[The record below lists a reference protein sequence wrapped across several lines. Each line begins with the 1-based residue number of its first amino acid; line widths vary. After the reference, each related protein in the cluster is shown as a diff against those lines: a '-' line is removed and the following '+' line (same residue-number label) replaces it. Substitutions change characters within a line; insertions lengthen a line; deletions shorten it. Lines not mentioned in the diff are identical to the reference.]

1 MATCL
6 LCGASFSPQVP
17 GWGNAVCGNC
27 IAAQIELA
35 LMGGL
40 SLTDRKPLRRASG
53 DTAVGAAAPDTSS
66 TATERDSQGHRGA

>member
-1 MATCL
+1 MPTCL

-53 DTAVGAAAPDTSS
+53 DTAIGAAAPDTSS
-66 TATERDSQGHRGA
+66 PAMKHDSQSHRRA